1 MVYYEHYKV
10 FKEFILF
17 LFYLSMLIDNV
28 IWHARVGSFYALKPL
43 LQYKSTTRKVP
54 FSLLLLALSHII
66 KSNLHVH
73 YVFNCTVT
81 KNMGLVI
88 KLPNIFFFICIVNLL
103 CPCGDIETNPVPK
116 YSSLTFCNWNLNG
129 LTAHD
134 STKILLIHAYILQH
148 NYDICLSQTLLNS
161 SIESNDDRISTDEY
175 NLVRLDCPSDL
186 NRGGVCIY
194 NKERIPLIKRDN
206 ICTLENYLVKEISS
220 KDEKFFLTCIYRSP
234 SQSYNEFQNF

>member
-1 MVYYEHYKV
+1 MLFLIAFLVSLFFFSFYVKLVSVLLFVYKSMVYYEHYKV

-66 KSNLHVH
+66 KCNLHVH

-148 NYDICLSQTLLNS
+148 NYIHMSVTNVT
-161 SIESNDDRISTDEY
+161 E
-175 NLVRLDCPSDL
+175 
-186 NRGGVCIY
+186 
-194 NKERIPLIKRDN
+194 
-206 ICTLENYLVKEISS
+206 
-220 KDEKFFLTCIYRSP
+220 FFH
-234 SQSYNEFQNF
+234 

>member
-1 MVYYEHYKV
+1 MLFLIAFLVSLFFFSFYVKLVSVLLFVYKSMVYYEHYKV

-148 NYDICLSQTLLNS
+148 NYIHMSVTNVT
-161 SIESNDDRISTDEY
+161 E
-175 NLVRLDCPSDL
+175 
-186 NRGGVCIY
+186 
-194 NKERIPLIKRDN
+194 
-206 ICTLENYLVKEISS
+206 
-220 KDEKFFLTCIYRSP
+220 FFH
-234 SQSYNEFQNF
+234 